1 MTGRAVGVVG
11 AGISGLA
18 VATLLAR
25 DGRQV
30 TVLERSDDL
39 GPVGAGFM
47 LQRLGQQVAYR
58 LGIGE
63 QLRERSSPIRSVDG
77 RTLTGRPTMQVRYAD
92 VVTDTDAAVDAWG
105 VERGTLF
112 ELLHAAAVGAGAE
125 VVPRTEVRVVREDAG
140 GWTAV
145 DVGGREHGPYDLLV
159 GADGAASQLRRLAF
173 TPQMDREYPWGALW
187 SIVPDPDRLVG
198 DALVQ
203 RWVGTR
209 TTLGLMPTG
218 QGRVSV
224 FWSIPVRDIDRALAA
239 GPDALVRQAL
249 RVSGGRF
256 APVLESMPE
265 AGVLGARYRDVVVRQ
280 PARHGAVLVGD
291 AAHAMSPQM
300 GIGASMGLADAWTL
314 AWALGQHP
322 ADLDTALR
330 LYVRQ
335 RARHLRYYRWWS
347 MLMTPV
353 FQSGLTPIGPP
364 RDLGL
369 AVMSRLP
376 FAQRQMV
383 TTLMGV
389 RTSPWTRWGLPG

>member
-1 MTGRAVGVVG
+1 MTGRAAGVVG

-25 DGRQV
+25 EGWQV

-58 LGIGE
+58 LGIGQE
-63 QLRERSSPIRSVDG
+63 LRERSSPIRSVDG
-77 RTLTGRPTMQVRYAD
+77 RTLTGRPTMQLRYAD
-92 VVTDTDAAVDAWG
+92 VATGTGVEVDAWG

-112 ELLHAAAVGAGAE
+112 ALLHVAAVEAGAE
-125 VVPRTEVRVVREDAG
+125 VVPRTEVRVVRRDAA

-145 DVGGREHGPYDLLV
+145 DADGRAHGPFDLLV
-159 GADGAASQLRRLAF
+159 GADGASSQLRRLAF
-173 TPQMDREYPWGALW
+173 TPQLDREYPWGALW

-218 QGRVSV
+218 PGRVSV
-224 FWSIPVRDIDRALAA
+224 FWSIPVRDIGRALAA
-239 GPDALVRQAL
+239 GPDVLVRQAL

-256 APVLESMPE
+256 APVLEAMPD
-265 AGVLGARYRDVVVRQ
+265 AGVLGARYRDVVVRR
-280 PARHGAVLVGD
+280 PARDGAVLIGD
-291 AAHAMSPQM
+291 AAHAMSPQL
-300 GIGASMGLADAWTL
+300 GVGASMGLADAWTL
-314 AWALGQHP
+314 ARALDEHP
-322 ADLDTALR
+322 GDIDAALR

-347 MLMTPV
+347 RSMTPV
-353 FQSGLTPIGPP
+353 FQSGLTPIGAP

-376 FAQRQMV
+376 FAQRQLV

-389 RTSPWTRWGLPG
+389 RTSPWTRWTLPD

>member
-1 MTGRAVGVVG
+1 MTGRGVGVVG

-18 VATLLAR
+18 LATLLAR
-25 DGRQV
+25 DGWDV

-63 QLRERSSPIRSVDG
+63 ALRERSSPIRRVDG
-77 RTLTGRPTMQVRYAD
+77 RTRSGRPTMQIRYAD
-92 VVTDTDAAVDAWG
+92 VVTDPDVTVEGWG
-105 VERGTLF
+105 VERGALF
-112 ELLHAAAVGAGAE
+112 ALLHAAALEAGAQ
-125 VVPRTEVRVVREDAG
+125 VVPRAEVRVVRRASG
-140 GWTAV
+140 RWTAV
-145 DVGGREHGPYDLLV
+145 DAEGREHGPYDLLV
-159 GADGAASQLRRLAF
+159 GADGASSQLRRLAF

-187 SIVPDPDRLVG
+187 SIVPDPDGLVG

-218 QGRVSV
+218 EQRVSV

-249 RVSGGRF
+249 EVSRGDY
-256 APVLESMPE
+256 APLLEAMPQ
-265 AGVLGARYRDVVVRQ
+265 AGVLGARYRDVVVRH
-280 PARHGAVLVGD
+280 PAREGAVLIGD
-291 AAHAMSPQM
+291 AAHAMSPQL

-314 AWALGQHP
+314 AWALGEHP
-322 ADLDTALR
+322 ADVDAALR
-330 LYVRQ
+330 LHVRH
-335 RARHLRYYRWWS
+335 RARHLTYYRWWS

-369 AVMSRLP
+369 AAMSQLP

-389 RTSPWTRWGLPG
+389 RTSPWTRWALPG